1 MERGKEGEKGYVDI
15 ITTSKLREREG
26 DEEREMLDAEDPEI
40 AGGQKF
46 HHAPRKTGYDRQI
59 SPFRNSP
66 QTRLEVSVGFCVVFL
81 CLVLLPNCI

>member
-46 HHAPRKTGYDRQI
+46 HHAPT
-59 SPFRNSP
+59 N
-66 QTRLEVSVGFCVVFL
+66 
-81 CLVLLPNCI
+81 